1 MNVHEEDIVEISRKL
16 TKMTDGSK
24 SMDDAV
30 ELVTALENMRVN
42 IDLLS
47 KTRIG
52 AVLNEFRKKIKD
64 EKLAKRCKALIK
76 RWKSLLDEKLSQRS
90 KSPDERQRSSQEK
103 SATPPPTAN
112 AGTKQ
117 STMNNGQGQQPN
129 RMNTTTTAAIPSQHQ
144 QQTMT
149 MSNNRATPGGGNDV
163 RGKSVQMLA
172 NALTSGGMPQGAL
185 DATEVAGRVEQKM
198 FDHHKGT
205 GDKYKAALRSRVFNL
220 RDKKNVALRENV
232 LTGAVSPEKFAVM
245 TAEEMASEEMKKV
258 REQLTKET
266 ILEHQISVQEGTPTD
281 MFKCHKCGSKCCTYS
296 QMQTRSADEPMT
308 TFVFCRSCG
317 NRWKFC

>member
-90 KSPDERQRSSQEK
+90 KSPDDRQRSSQEK

-117 STMNNGQGQQPN
+117 STMNNGQGQQSN
-129 RMNTTTTAAIPSQHQ
+129 RMATTTTAIPSQHH

-149 MSNNRATPGGGNDV
+149 MSNNRATAGAGGNDV

-185 DATEVAGRVEQKM
+185 DATEVAGRV
-198 FDHHKGT
+198 
-205 GDKYKAALRSRVFNL
+205 
-220 RDKKNVALRENV
+220 
-232 LTGAVSPEKFAVM
+232 
-245 TAEEMASEEMKKV
+245 
-258 REQLTKET
+258 
-266 ILEHQISVQEGTPTD
+266 
-281 MFKCHKCGSKCCTYS
+281 
-296 QMQTRSADEPMT
+296 
-308 TFVFCRSCG
+308 
-317 NRWKFC
+317 